1 MGRPRLVLRGRRVP
15 RGRATVGTN
24 TPSRRESV
32 GGLVKLPGLSSML
45 RLWVRSAS
53 EPTAGQAV
61 TAISG
66 CRRHSG
72 SIQIK
77 CRSLAG
83 IRSAT
88 VRILHPSGV
97 FQEQSF
103 LQATSARSIDFSR
116 MGGQGRV
123 WSSRRLVD
131 ASRPKMANAHEP
143 PTALSPSTSRRRA
156 S

>member
-1 MGRPRLVLRGRRVP
+1 MGGAAPIGIAGP
-15 RGRATVGTN
+15 TGAAGRATVGTN

-45 RLWVRSAS
+45 RRWVRSAS

-97 FQEQSF
+97 FSG
-103 LQATSARSIDFSR
+103 TVISTGD
-116 MGGQGRV
+116 V
-123 WSSRRLVD
+123 
-131 ASRPKMANAHEP
+131 RPIN
-143 PTALSPSTSRRRA
+143 
-156 S
+156 